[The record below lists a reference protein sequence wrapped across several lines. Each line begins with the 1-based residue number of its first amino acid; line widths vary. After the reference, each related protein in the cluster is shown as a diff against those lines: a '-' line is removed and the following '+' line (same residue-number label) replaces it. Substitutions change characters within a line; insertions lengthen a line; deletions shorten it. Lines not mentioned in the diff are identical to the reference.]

1 MDAKVEY
8 WKKNADKF
16 LSVNSFN
23 KENGR
28 IIKAELTILLIHRST
43 IF

>member
-28 IIKAELTILLIHRST
+28 IIKAELTIC
-43 IF
+43 